1 MEIHGYAFWI
11 RSKENQFNKKKSRW
25 KTMKVYKTRAWFM
38 AEKEG
43 IKYEPIR
50 EYIDKNH
57 SKETKPYL
65 AIASKGH

>member
-1 MEIHGYAFWI
+1 
-11 RSKENQFNKKKSRW
+11 
-25 KTMKVYKTRAWFM
+25 MKVYKTRAWFM